1 MVIIFPPSTKG
12 PAMKKILPLI
22 ILLVFIVS
30 CNLPFNPAEPAATGT
45 PNIIVV
51 TATPP
56 AHIPDVVT
64 LSPVEPTPG
73 PVVTATPPG
82 TPLTLSGIS
91 MRVPG
96 CLPVSESL
104 EFVPAQLYD
113 PMGGPQE
120 VFPAHRRV
128 NFSGYPLSGTFFSPF
143 MRVFPVADFATAYAL
158 ADEDY
163 SATTITQLQ
172 ELLATRPP
180 AVEGSL
186 PFLVMAGAAQI
197 FHTKMAY
204 LDFVNGSGVRYLT
217 SYGQYSV
224 PYNNHDLFYTFQG
237 LTADCKYWVSVIFPV
252 NHPVLPP
259 TYDSTAV
266 PPGGMPIPSWDSPT
280 YEEDMRTYYAAMQG
294 IMTASADASFVPGL
308 DCLDQYIQSLNI
320 GD

>member
-1 MVIIFPPSTKG
+1 
-12 PAMKKILPLI
+12 MKKILPLI

-96 CLPVSESL
+96 CLPVSASL

-237 LTADCKYWVSVIFPV
+237 LTADGKYWVSVIFPV

>member
-1 MVIIFPPSTKG
+1 
-12 PAMKKILPLI
+12 MKKILPLI

-96 CLPVSESL
+96 CLPVSASL

-158 ADEDY
+158 AGEDY

-237 LTADCKYWVSVIFPV
+237 LTTDGRYWVSVIFPV

>member
-1 MVIIFPPSTKG
+1 
-12 PAMKKILPLI
+12 MKKILPLI

-45 PNIIVV
+45 PNVIVV

-96 CLPVSESL
+96 CLPVSASL

-237 LTADCKYWVSVIFPV
+237 LTADGKYWVSVIFPV

>member
-1 MVIIFPPSTKG
+1 
-12 PAMKKILPLI
+12 MKKILPLI

-158 ADEDY
+158 AGEDY

-237 LTADCKYWVSVIFPV
+237 LTTDGRYWVSVIFPV

>member
-1 MVIIFPPSTKG
+1 
-12 PAMKKILPLI
+12 MKKILPLI

-96 CLPVSESL
+96 CLPVSASL

-158 ADEDY
+158 AGEDY

-237 LTADCKYWVSVIFPV
+237 LTADGKYWVSVIFPV

>member
-1 MVIIFPPSTKG
+1 
-12 PAMKKILPLI
+12 MKKILPLI

-237 LTADCKYWVSVIFPV
+237 LTADGKYWVSVIFPV

>member
-1 MVIIFPPSTKG
+1 
-12 PAMKKILPLI
+12 MKKIVPLL

-30 CNLPFNPAEPAATGT
+30 CNLPFNPVEPAVTST
-45 PNIIVV
+45 PNVIVV

-56 AHIPDVVT
+56 APIPEVVT
-64 LSPVEPTPG
+64 PAPVEPTPA
-73 PVVTATPPG
+73 PVVTATPRG

-91 MRVPG
+91 MTVPG
-96 CLPVSESL
+96 CLPVSASL
-104 EFVPAQLYD
+104 EFVPAQPYD
-113 PMGGPQE
+113 PMGGPMD
-120 VFPAHRRV
+120 VYPAHRRI
-128 NFSGYPLSGTFFSPF
+128 NFSGYPLSGTFFPPY
-143 MRVFPVADFATAYAL
+143 MRVFPVADYATAYAL

-163 SATTITQLQ
+163 SAGEVAALQ
-172 ELLATRPP
+172 ELLTTRPP

-186 PFLVMAGAAQI
+186 PFLVMVGAAQI

-217 SYGQYSV
+217 SYGQYNV

-237 LTADCKYWVSVIFPV
+237 LTADGKYWVSVILPV

-266 PPGGMPIPSWDSPT
+266 PAGGMPIPTGDSPT
-280 YEEDMRTYYAAMQG
+280 YVEDMQTYYAAMQG